1 VHTWDITAADRH
13 RYHRTKHMLA
23 ECGLA
28 HVRAHILL
36 YAKGEQCAR
45 EAINTKNICLHLW
58 ESVCFRMGVVGGGFI
73 CRWWCR
79 IRTCR
84 RIPDSLIPLVSL
96 LTAFAPCCFPPA
108 ISCRSCHPTPLC
120 TLLRLSSTVSVVRW
134 HSALPSL

>member
-1 VHTWDITAADRH
+1 MWAGT
-13 RYHRTKHMLA
+13 
-23 ECGLA
+23 
-28 HVRAHILL
+28 RARACILL

-45 EAINTKNICLHLW
+45 EAINTKTIHLHLW

-96 LTAFAPCCFPPA
+96 LTAFAPRCFPPA
-108 ISCRSCHPTPLC
+108 ISRRSRHPTPLC
-120 TLLRLSSTVSVVRW
+120 TLLRSSSDCECWQAALGSPVFVNAPVRNVSWQAAVQMRQD
-134 HSALPSL
+134 